1 MQMCSKTLKETIE
14 KACFSNLAIF
24 VKHDLLFV
32 GTFPWFW
39 PKVQLAFA
47 EHVSSTQVFDG
58 CFRIILFVWYCRR
71 NRLEE
76 IED

>member
-1 MQMCSKTLKETIE
+1 MLKNLERNIE

-58 CFRIILFVWYCRR
+58 FRIILFVWYFRR